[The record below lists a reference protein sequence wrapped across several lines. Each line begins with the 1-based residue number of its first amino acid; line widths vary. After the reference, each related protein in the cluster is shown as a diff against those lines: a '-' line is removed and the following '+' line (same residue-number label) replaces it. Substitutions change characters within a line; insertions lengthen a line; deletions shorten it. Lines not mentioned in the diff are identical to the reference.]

1 MRCFGKAVQCR
12 IDIVAPR
19 ASQRRHRAV
28 ADCAR
33 HRAHTLQIS
42 ARSDGESGLNNVHAK
57 RFELPGHAYFFRH
70 THRKPG
76 RLLSIPQRGIK
87 NMYDVHSLRHT
98 PTLSIPTYTKSRVK
112 FIILVSAINHYYTS
126 GYLK

>member
-1 MRCFGKAVQCR
+1 MRCFGKAVQGR
-12 IDIVAPR
+12 IDVVAPR
-19 ASQRRHRAV
+19 ASQRRHSAV
-28 ADCAR
+28 ADCASYG
-33 HRAHTLQIS
+33 AHAFQIS
-42 ARSDGESGLNNVHAK
+42 ARRDGEAGLNNVHAK

-76 RLLSIPQRGIK
+76 RLLPVPQRGIK
-87 NMYDVHSLRHT
+87 NMYDVHSFRHT
-98 PTLSIPTYTKSRVK
+98 PTLSIPTYANSRVK